1 MPAISMKQAVSIA
14 KQHIKELYE
23 DDPLQGLA
31 LEEIE
36 LVTDSHGERWA
47 VTLGFFRAKSV
58 RPHSTTSMNMFLPPA
73 PIENRVYK
81 IVMIDANSGDFVKM
95 DIRIT
100 P

>member
-1 MPAISMKQAVSIA
+1 MPTVSMKDAVTIA
-14 KQHIKELYE
+14 KQNINALYE

-36 LVTDSHGERWA
+36 LISDGGREQWA

-58 RPHSTTSMNMFLPPA
+58 KPHSPTGFSSFLPQA

-81 IVMIDANSGDFVKM
+81 IVMIDANSGDFIKM
-95 DIRIT
+95 DIRTT

>member
-1 MPAISMKQAVSIA
+1 MPTISMKNAVSIA
-14 KQHIKELYE
+14 KENIKTLYE

-36 LVTDSHGERWA
+36 LVTDGGRERWA

-58 RPHSTTSMNMFLPPA
+58 KPHSSVGTSIFLPQA

-81 IVMIDANSGDFVKM
+81 IVMVDANTGDFIKM
-95 DIRIT
+95 DIRTT